1 MPEIARAT
9 PAAISDL
16 TGTWALDP
24 RRTTIQF
31 QTKAMWVLNVNGT
44 LRGTEGSGAVDGNGQ
59 VTGRL
64 VVDANSI
71 DTKNKRR
78 GKTPVTTMSG
88 TRPAGKRSPPP
99 STGDRSA
106 AAPTTCGTR
115 RCRCG

>member
-44 LRGTEGSGAVDGNGQ
+44 LRATEGSGAVDGNGQ

-78 GKTPVTTMSG
+78 GRTPVTTRSG
-88 TRPAGKRSPPP
+88 TRPGGKRSPTP
-99 STGDRSA
+99 STGHRSA
-106 AAPTTCGTR
+106 AARMTCGTQ

>member
-9 PAAISDL
+9 PGAISDL

-44 LRGTEGSGAVDGNGQ
+44 LRATEGSGAVDGNGQ

-64 VVDANSI
+64 VVDANSSARR
-71 DTKNKRR
+71 TKGAAGLRLQRSLGR
-78 GKTPVTTMSG
+78 GPQGGTHSRAVQVAAGPAPV
-88 TRPAGKRSPPP
+88 
-99 STGDRSA
+99 
-106 AAPTTCGTR
+106 
-115 RCRCG
+115 